1 MKKPIVKAKLR
12 RALGQIRRINPYA
25 GALAVGGSAALGLM
39 AMHKRKKKREKEGKL
54 IVNNKLFK
62 F

>member
-12 RALGQIRRINPYA
+12 RAIGKIRPYA
-25 GALAVGGSAALGLM
+25 FPATVAAAAIYGMSAIT
-39 AMHKRKKKREKEGKL
+39 KRKKKREKEGKL

>member
-1 MKKPIVKAKLR
+1 MKKPVVKAKLR
-12 RALGQIRRINPYA
+12 RALGKIRPYA
-25 GALAVGGSAALGLM
+25 GPLAIGGAAALGLM
-39 AMHKRKKKREKEGKL
+39 AIHKRKKKREKEGKL

>member
-12 RALGQIRRINPYA
+12 RAIGKIRPYA
-25 GALAVGGSAALGLM
+25 GPLAIGGAAALGLM
-39 AMHKRKKKREKEGKL
+39 AIHKRKKKKEKEGKL

>member
-12 RALGQIRRINPYA
+12 RTLGKIRRINPYA
-25 GALAVGGSAALGLM
+25 GALALGGSAALALT
-39 AMHKRKKKREKEGKL
+39 AIHKRKKKKEKEGKL

-62 F
+62 I

>member
-12 RALGQIRRINPYA
+12 RVIGKIRPYA
-25 GALAVGGSAALGLM
+25 GPIAIGSAAVLGLQ
-39 AMHKRKKKREKEGKL
+39 AIHKRKKKKEKEGKL
-54 IVNNKLFK
+54 TVNNKLFK